1 MTYKKRIRIHHDDAP
16 ALSIMRKSLSRLS
29 KMPFPHAGTFLYAS
43 SKRLFRLSEKAFRHG
58 GNIPHVQEIG
68 IYRWLS
74 DTYTKRS

>member
-16 ALSIMRKSLSRLS
+16 ALSVMRKSLSRLS
-29 KMPFPHAGTFLYAS
+29 KMPFPHAGTHPPVT
-43 SKRLFRLSEKAFRHG
+43 SKSLSRVPEKPFRHG